1 MLIKTG
7 IFLPEP
13 RKTNVSSQEK
23 NNKPPQKTAHSHSDN
38 QSTLTW
44 KTDWI
49 SLIIS
54 EKLKCSPALLFVWLL
69 KMKQKPATVKRELS
83 MRQNV
88 FQLYLFGCLSC
99 GYLVYRVI
107 AILFA
112 CVQGSEPSIKKSDLI
127 SKVCQTGCKECK
139 WILYGAMFKAVNHDG
154 ALAAFSMRGNK
165 YSSKSNGAITMEPL
179 PRQRPFC
186 LTLCE

>member
-112 CVQGSEPSIKKSDLI
+112 CVQGSEPSIKK
-127 SKVCQTGCKECK
+127 KVIWSAKCAKQ
-139 WILYGAMFKAVNHDG
+139 GARNVNESFTAQCLKQSIMTEHWQLSPWG
-154 ALAAFSMRGNK
+154 GTNTQANQ
-165 YSSKSNGAITMEPL
+165 MEPL
-179 PRQRPFC
+179 PWNRCHDNDLFA
-186 LTLCE
+186 